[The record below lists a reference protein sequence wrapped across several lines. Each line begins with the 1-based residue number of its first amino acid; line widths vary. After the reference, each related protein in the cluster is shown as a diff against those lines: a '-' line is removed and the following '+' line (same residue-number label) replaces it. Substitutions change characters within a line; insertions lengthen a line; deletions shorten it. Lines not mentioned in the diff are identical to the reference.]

1 MFKIS
6 PTEIFSLLVLR
17 EGKNDLQEEDQELI
31 ERIIKVVSDK
41 EKYEKMNFDEIS
53 QFLLSGLQ
61 PSVYRRAELIIQL
74 SVQLDSQTELHERVL
89 RAIEELRV
97 EPSKDNRVIRMS
109 ILNLF
114 VREISLRIQELEFKD
129 LCLIF

>member
-1 MFKIS
+1 
-6 PTEIFSLLVLR
+6 
-17 EGKNDLQEEDQELI
+17 
-31 ERIIKVVSDK
+31 
-41 EKYEKMNFDEIS
+41 MNFDEIS

-129 LCLIF
+129 LCLIY